1 MAVVDDAPGYILVV
15 AGPGR
20 GNNQSDVAAID
31 LSLGCGCAADLYPGA
46 IGRRACNGHQ
56 DVARRRGV
64 DRHGIFDPCAP
75 TAAAL
80 QDKILLQHTSSAH
93 SRRAA
98 DTLLLQFL
106 LAYVTHDS
114 IKAHIL
120 FSTG

>member
-1 MAVVDDAPGYILVV
+1 MRAMAVVDDAPGYILVV

-64 DRHGIFDPCAP
+64 DRHGIFDPCAT

-80 QDKILLQHTSSAH
+80 QDKILLQHVVSTQSACG
-93 SRRAA
+93 RYIVV
-98 DTLLLQFL
+98 TV
-106 LAYVTHDS
+106 LACLCK
-114 IKAHIL
+114 I
-120 FSTG
+120 STRSPELPV

>member
-15 AGPGR
+15 AGTGL
-20 GNNQSDVAAID
+20 GNNQSDVVAID

-80 QDKILLQHTSSAH
+80 QDKILLHVVSTVGVRPIQHCYGV
-93 SRRAA
+93 R
-98 DTLLLQFL
+98 
-106 LAYVTHDS
+106 
-114 IKAHIL
+114 
-120 FSTG
+120 STVL